1 VIKNK
6 KVRRKHNTVSLQAI
20 TLMVACGLFLGI
32 VSCSKTAE
40 PPKKAEQTKP
50 AAVKTSEKKTPPAE
64 KKQAASSPAEVQK
77 TAAEFTYDPTGKP
90 DPFVPLVTE
99 IPASRQLSRTAVPSA
114 VSESDLTPLQKY
126 DLSELKLVAIILQG
140 NSEPTAMVEDKA
152 GYGYIIKKGMLIGKN
167 NGIIKE
173 INGSGVVVDEKTVD
187 TTGVEKT
194 KTTTLTIT
202 KTMLGEK

>member
-1 VIKNK
+1 MIKNK

-20 TLMVACGLFLGI
+20 ILMVACSLFMGI

-40 PPKKAEQTKP
+40 PPKKAEQAKP
-50 AAVKTSEKKTPPAE
+50 AAVKTPKKKTPFAE
-64 KKQAASSPAEVQK
+64 KKQAASSPAEAQK
-77 TAAEFTYDPTGKP
+77 TTAEFTYDPTGKP

-99 IPASRQLSRTAVPSA
+99 IPAAKQLARTAVLPT
-114 VSESDLTPLQKY
+114 VQESDLTPLQKY
-126 DLSELKLVAIILQG
+126 DLSELQLVAIILQG
-140 NSEPTAMVEDKA
+140 NSEPTGMVEDKA

-187 TTGVEKT
+187 ATGAEKT
-194 KTTTLTIT
+194 KITTLTIT